1 MKQFRIFF
9 RMLCFVMGLSFLILS
24 FSGISIAEQT
34 RKQKCMSS
42 CDEKKLVCFN
52 INADKR
58 MCEVQF
64 KSCLDACESEEDSP
78 STPPPPPKQESDKNM
93 KPM

>member
-1 MKQFRIFF
+1 MKQFRTFF
-9 RMLCFVMGLSFLILS
+9 RISCFVMGLSFLILS

-34 RKQKCMSS
+34 RKQKCLSS

-52 INADKR
+52 LNADKR
-58 MCEVQF
+58 MCEATS
-64 KSCLDACESEEDSP
+64 KSCVDACESEKEEAP
-78 STPPPPPKQESDKNM
+78 STSPTPQQESNKPM

>member
-1 MKQFRIFF
+1 MKQLRIFP
-9 RMLCFVMGLSFLILS
+9 LISCFFMALIFLIFF

-34 RKQKCMSS
+34 SKQKCMSS

-58 MCEVQF
+58 MCEVIF
-64 KSCLDACESEEDSP
+64 KSCVDACESEEESP
-78 STPPPPPKQESDKNM
+78 STPQQESDKTM